1 MFNWQAEKL
10 MLLYEETKR
19 MKNKNMHPFSGNS
32 SQNSH
37 PHDQNLFDPPNEEHG
52 SQEFGIV
59 VSNQVP
65 KEENDQEDPNNM
77 EAVNNTHQLY
87 TGCQGQNSTYVDY
100 STNLEAAGIKTF
112 NVSRAIT
119 GNKLKVQPN
128 VPFLSNNL
136 ASPIFEQFKSFRVE
150 NGDGCRHV
158 WVGIDPPSACKRHV
172 LNQAEREFQSKRS
185 RILVA
190 F

>member
-1 MFNWQAEKL
+1 
-10 MLLYEETKR
+10 
-19 MKNKNMHPFSGNS
+19 MKNKNMYPSSGNS

-65 KEENDQEDPNNM
+65 KEENDQADPNEM
-77 EAVNNTHQLY
+77 EVFNNTHQLP
-87 TGCQGQNSTYVDY
+87 TGQNSTYVDF
-100 STNLEAAGIKTF
+100 STNLEAAGIKAF
-112 NVSRAIT
+112 NVSKAIT
-119 GNKLKVQPN
+119 LGKLKADVQPN

-136 ASPIFEQFKSFRVE
+136 ASPIFEQFKSIRVR

-158 WVGIDPPSACKRHV
+158 WGGIDPPSACKRHV